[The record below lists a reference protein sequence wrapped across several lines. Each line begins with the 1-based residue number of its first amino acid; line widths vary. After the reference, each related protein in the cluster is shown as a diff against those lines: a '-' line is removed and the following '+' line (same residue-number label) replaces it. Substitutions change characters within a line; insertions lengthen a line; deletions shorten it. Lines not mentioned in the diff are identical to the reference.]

1 MEWLEEANF
10 DYVNTSSRYVDI
22 CYLFTFQDSCHPSKF
37 THVLPPLLV
46 QLFPHGA
53 LGTGAQEAAMVDF
66 ADSDKEKMRSRKGL
80 RGFSRKKLIFRAKG
94 PELFPSFSEVSAS
107 LVLDYYG

>member
-10 DYVNTSSRYVDI
+10 DYVKTSSRYVDI
-22 CYLFTFQDSCHPSKF
+22 CYLFTFQDSCHPSC
-37 THVLPPLLV
+37 P
-46 QLFPHGA
+46 FPFASAAIPKWSSWHRRPG
-53 LGTGAQEAAMVDF
+53 AMVDF

>member
-1 MEWLEEANF
+1 MSTLALDMWIYAA
-10 DYVNTSSRYVDI
+10 
-22 CYLFTFQDSCHPSKF
+22 YLRFKIHAIP
-37 THVLPPLLV
+37 HVLSPLLV
-46 QLFPHGA
+46 QLFPNGA

-66 ADSDKEKMRSRKGL
+66 ADSDKEKMRSRKGP

-107 LVLDYYG
+107 LVVDYYG